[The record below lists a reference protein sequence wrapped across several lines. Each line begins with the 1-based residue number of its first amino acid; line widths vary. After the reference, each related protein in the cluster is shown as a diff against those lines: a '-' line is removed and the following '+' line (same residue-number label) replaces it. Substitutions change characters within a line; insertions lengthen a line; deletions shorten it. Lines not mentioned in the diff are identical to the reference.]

1 MSQTKPLNIAIVG
14 SGISG
19 LSCAWLLSQKHQV
32 TLFEQGNRLGGHS
45 NTVDV
50 QTTQGEFA
58 VDTGFIVFNKANY
71 PNLLALFKA
80 LEVSITPTNMSF
92 AVSLDQGS
100 LEYCGSG
107 LKGFLAQPAN
117 VVKPSFIGMVRDILR
132 FYKIANTAME
142 QLDDAVTLE
151 QFLQQGGYGQAFIKQ
166 HLLPMGAAIW
176 STPMDKML
184 GYPARTFLR
193 FCNNHGLLQL
203 KQRPPWYTVTGG
215 SRTYVDK
222 LSRKVNGKIIK
233 NCGIQQIR
241 RIGDKV
247 HMLDSMGQTWQF
259 DQVVLAIHADQA
271 LQLLTEPCV
280 EEIELLR
287 HFRFERNRAVLHS
300 DIGLMPKRKSVW
312 SSWNYMGKSKD
323 TGHSLSVSYHMNQ
336 LQQLNT
342 EQPLIVTLNPFIEP
356 NNDMVHASYLYEHPI
371 FDCDT
376 IKAQRRLWQL
386 QGKHRIWFCG
396 AWCGYGFHE
405 DGLQAGL
412 TVAEALGQV
421 HRPWLIDQM
430 NDRLSLPDNWP
441 NDAKLNHNQF
451 T

>member
-1 MSQTKPLNIAIVG
+1 
-14 SGISG
+14 
-19 LSCAWLLSQKHQV
+19 V

-50 QTTQGEFA
+50 QTTQGQFA

-107 LKGFLAQPAN
+107 LKGLLAQPAN
-117 VVKPSFIGMVRDILR
+117 AVKPSFIGMVRDILR
-132 FYKIANTAME
+132 FYKIATTAME
-142 QLDDAVTLE
+142 QLDDTVTLE
-151 QFLQQGGYGQAFIKQ
+151 QFLQQGGYGQAFINQ

-203 KQRPPWYTVTGG
+203 KKRPQWYSVTGG
-215 SRTYVDK
+215 SRTYVDQ

-233 NCGIQQIR
+233 NCGIRQIR

-247 HMLDSMGQTWQF
+247 HMLDSTGQKWQF

-271 LQLLTEPCV
+271 LQLLVEPRT

-300 DIGLMPKRKSVW
+300 DIGLMPKRKAVW
-312 SSWNYMGKSKD
+312 SCWNYMGNNKD

-356 NNDMVHASYLYEHPI
+356 NNDMVHASYLYEHPV
-371 FDCDT
+371 FDCNT

-412 TVAEALGQV
+412 TVAEALGQM

-441 NDAKLNHNQF
+441 NNAKLDHNPF